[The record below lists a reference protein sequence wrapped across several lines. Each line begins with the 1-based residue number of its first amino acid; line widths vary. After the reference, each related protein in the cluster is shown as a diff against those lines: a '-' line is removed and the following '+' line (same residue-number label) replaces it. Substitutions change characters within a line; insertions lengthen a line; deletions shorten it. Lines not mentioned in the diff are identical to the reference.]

1 MIVPDWAGYLR
12 FRDRFAAAMDPLFY
26 PIGHLDG
33 LVLAG
38 QARLWIGDD
47 AAIAAEALVYP
58 GGARAV
64 HGLVAAGDLEEI
76 RSMLIPAAEAWG
88 RRAGM
93 RHAIIESRPGWAR
106 ALKTSGYEIHQIAVR
121 KGL

>member
-47 AAIAAEALVYP
+47 AAIAAEARIYP

-64 HGLVAAGDLEEI
+64 HGLVAAGDS
-76 RSMLIPAAEAWG
+76 RKSG
-88 RRAGM
+88 RC
-93 RHAIIESRPGWAR
+93 
-106 ALKTSGYEIHQIAVR
+106 
-121 KGL
+121 

>member
-1 MIVPDWAGYLR
+1 MIVPDWAGYRR
-12 FRDRFAAAMDPLFY
+12 FRDGFAAAMDPDFH

-38 QARLWIGDD
+38 QARLWIGET
-47 AAIAAEALVYP
+47 AAIAAETLAYP
-58 GGARAV
+58 GGARAL

-76 RSMLIPAAEAWG
+76 RGLLIPAAEDWA

-106 ALKTSGYEIHQIAVR
+106 ALKSSGYEIHQIALR